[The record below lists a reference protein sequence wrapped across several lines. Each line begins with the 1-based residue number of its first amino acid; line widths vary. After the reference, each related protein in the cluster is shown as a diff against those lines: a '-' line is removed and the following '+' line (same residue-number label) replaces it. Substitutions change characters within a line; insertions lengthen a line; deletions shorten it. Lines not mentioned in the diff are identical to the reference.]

1 MPKITEPKTEFARE
15 LKAARSNV
23 GYTQQQMA
31 EAMSIPKRTIQDWE
45 RSIGAPPPY
54 VQRLILN
61 ELHELVDRQK
71 KSE

>member
-1 MPKITEPKTEFARE
+1 MPKITVPKTEFARD
-15 LKAARSNV
+15 LRAARANA

-54 VQRLILN
+54 AQRLILN
-61 ELHELVDRQK
+61 ELRELAARQK
-71 KSE
+71 ENT

>member
-1 MPKITEPKTEFARE
+1 MPKITVPKTEFARD
-15 LKAARSNV
+15 LRAARANA

-45 RSIGAPPPY
+45 RSIGAPLPY

-61 ELHELVDRQK
+61 ELRELAARQK
-71 KSE
+71 ENT

>member
-1 MPKITEPKTEFARE
+1 MPKITVPKTEFARD
-15 LKAARSNV
+15 LRAARANA

-61 ELHELVDRQK
+61 ELRELAARQK
-71 KSE
+71 ENT

>member
-1 MPKITEPKTEFARE
+1 MPKITVPKTEFARD
-15 LKAARSNV
+15 LRAARAEA

-61 ELHELVDRQK
+61 ELREHAARQK
-71 KSE
+71 ENA

>member
-1 MPKITEPKTEFARE
+1 MPKITEPKTEFARD
-15 LKAARSNV
+15 LRIARADA

-61 ELHELVDRQK
+61 ELRGLAARQM